1 MRWFYELFFPAVWA
15 AYLIYWQIAASKVK
29 ATERLE
35 AASSRILRSVMF
47 LAAIVLLCVPNIPF
61 PLLYRHFLPEGLASF
76 YVGAAITV
84 AGILFAVWARRHI
97 GANWS
102 RFVTINQDH
111 ELITTGPYALVRHPI
126 YTGLLTAFLG
136 TAIATT
142 QLRGLIA
149 FALIAISLLYKLR
162 LEEQWMRAQF
172 GDTYADY
179 SRRVAAL
186 VPFIL

>member
-1 MRWFYELFFPAVWA
+1 MRWFYELFFPALWA
-15 AYLIYWQIAASKVK
+15 AYLIYWQVAAANVK

-47 LAAIVLLCVPNIPF
+47 LAAIMLLCLPKIPF

-84 AGILFAVWARRHI
+84 GGILFAIWARRHI

-102 RFVTINQDH
+102 RSVTIKQGH
-111 ELITTGPYALVRHPI
+111 ELIVTGPYAVVRHPI
-126 YTGLLTAFLG
+126 YTGLLTAFFG

-162 LEEQWMRAQF
+162 LEEQWMRTQF